1 MEDDFLYN
9 KVLVVEDDE
18 SINDI
23 LVNSLKSEGY
33 IVRSAFNG
41 NEARELLDN
50 FLPSLTLLDI
60 NLPDESGFD
69 LCKFINSNYGIP
81 IIMLTAR
88 NDVFDKVLGLELGA
102 DDYITKP
109 FHIKE
114 VLTRVKIALR
124 RVEKYSDQSKSKF
137 INLNSHIKI
146 NYESRTVMKDS
157 EEVVLK
163 PKEYQLLEFLSQ
175 NRDRVFS
182 REELL
187 DNVWEFTYDG
197 DLRTIDIHVRRLRS
211 KLDQVKSK
219 SIIETVFGI
228 GYIMRRYNENKI

>member
-1 MEDDFLYN
+1 MQN
-9 KVLVVEDDE
+9 KVLVIEDDR

-23 LVNSLKSEGY
+23 LCNSLKAEGY
-33 IVRSAFNG
+33 IIRTAFNG
-41 NEARELLDN
+41 AEARSLLN
-50 FLPSLTLLDI
+50 TFLPNLTLLDI

-69 LCKFINSNYGIP
+69 LCKFINNNYGIP

-124 RVEKYSDQSKSKF
+124 RVTKYTDGIKTSF
-137 INLNSHIKI
+137 VNLSPNIKI
-146 NYESRTVMKDS
+146 NYNSRIVIKD
-157 EEVVLK
+157 EKEVVLK

-187 DNVWEFTYDG
+187 DYVWEYNYDG
-197 DLRTIDIHVRRLRS
+197 DVRTIDIHVRRLRS
-211 KLDQVKSK
+211 KLDSKSYR

-228 GYIMRRYNENKI
+228 GYVMRRNNEDKI

>member
-1 MEDDFLYN
+1 MHN
-9 KVLVVEDDE
+9 KILVIEDDE

-23 LVNSLKSEGY
+23 LINSLRVEGY
-33 IVRSAFNG
+33 IVKSAFNG
-41 NEARELLDN
+41 KEGRGLLST
-50 FLPSLTLLDI
+50 FLPDLTLLDI

-69 LCKFINSNYGIP
+69 LCKFINSDYGIP

-124 RVEKYSDQSKSKF
+124 RVEKYSEQSKTIFVS
-137 INLNSHIKI
+137 LTSDIKI
-146 NYESRTVMKDS
+146 NYESRTVMKNS
-157 EEVVLK
+157 KEVILK

-211 KLDQVKSK
+211 KLDEGNSK

-228 GYIMRRYNENKI
+228 GYVMRRYNENKV

>member
-1 MEDDFLYN
+1 MYN
-9 KVLVVEDDE
+9 KILVVEDDE

-23 LVNSLKSEGY
+23 LVNSLKVEGY
-33 IVRSAFNG
+33 VVRSAFNG
-41 NEARELLDN
+41 KEARELIST
-50 FLPSLTLLDI
+50 FSPHLTLLDI

-124 RVEKYSDQSKSKF
+124 RIEKYSEQSKTGF
-137 INLNSHIKI
+137 INLNSYVKI
-146 NYESRTVMKDS
+146 NYDSRSVIKSNKEIT
-157 EEVVLK
+157 LK

-211 KLDQVKSK
+211 KLDEEKSK
-219 SIIETVFGI
+219 SIIETVFGV
-228 GYIMRRYNENKI
+228 GYVMRRFNENKV

>member
-1 MEDDFLYN
+1 MYN

-33 IVRSAFNG
+33 IVRSAFNAK
-41 NEARELLDN
+41 ESRELLDKFSPN
-50 FLPSLTLLDI
+50 LTLLDI

-124 RVEKYSDQSKSKF
+124 RVEKYSVQSKSKF
-137 INLNSHIKI
+137 IILNSNIKI
-146 NYESRTVMKDS
+146 NYDSRTVMKGL

-211 KLDQVKSK
+211 KLDDEKSK
-219 SIIETVFGI
+219 SIIETVFGV
-228 GYIMRRYNENKI
+228 GYVMRRYNENKI